1 MQIGWIDYSKEER
14 NKIVSILR
22 LLGTQGTI
30 DEIGIGSVRDAFSDL
45 LFPGI
50 SVLQTRAKYF
60 VLIPY
65 LFESACKESARG
77 KLHSG
82 KDVRNFIERR
92 EDKIVGALMKSAK
105 NDDDRNGIIGSRNY
119 ASGRSVKMKPSS
131 IYWNGLRTST
141 ILLHPELSLDSACN
155 AIYQKGRLQSKI
167 ERKNETAES
176 GADDKDVLNDGH
188 LIFAPIHASY
198 DYMDEAQISLTREEA
213 DYISH
218 CFTESYRTKDA
229 VMAYMLKHPDLIM
242 KYGSFEDF
250 DPADFPGELSRR
262 VRLAREFAEFIYG
275 AHLLY
280 NIIFAEGC
288 DVDDESV
295 EAIIEDFEDYCR
307 DYHSPDLDE
316 ILAITNCK
324 GATATFFREFDSRI
338 AHNRIDDA
346 KKLIED
352 REASVKTARRKLLR
366 PEEYQYNE
374 PIHYFKLSYRY
385 GTARQIMM
393 DIIEGMEA

>member
-30 DEIGIGSVRDAFSDL
+30 DEIGIGSARDAFSDL

-65 LFESACKESARG
+65 LFESACGECARG

-82 KDVRNFIERR
+82 KDVRNYIEKS
-92 EDKIVGALMKSAK
+92 EDRIVGALMKSAK
-105 NDDDRNGIIGSRNY
+105 NDLDRNGIIGSRNY

-141 ILLHPELSLDSACN
+141 ILLHPELSLDSACS
-155 AIYQKGRLQSKI
+155 AVYQKGRLQSKI

-176 GADDKDVLNDGH
+176 GADDKDILNDGH
-188 LIFAPIHASY
+188 LIFAPIYASY
-198 DYMDEAQISLTREEA
+198 DYMNEAQISLTRTEA
-213 DYISH
+213 DYVFH
-218 CFTESYRTKDA
+218 CFTESDKTKDA

-242 KYGSFEDF
+242 KYESFEDF
-250 DPADFPGELSRR
+250 DPAEFPGELSRR
-262 VRLAREFAEFIYG
+262 VRLAREFADFIYG

-288 DVDDESV
+288 GVKDES
-295 EAIIEDFEDYCR
+295 IEGILEKFEHYCSG
-307 DYHSPDLDE
+307 YQSPDLDG

-324 GATATFFREFDSRI
+324 GGTATFFREFDFRI
-338 AHNRIDDA
+338 SNNRIDDA
-346 KKLIED
+346 KKLIAE
-352 REASVKTARRKLLR
+352 REATVKTARRKLLR
-366 PEEYQYNE
+366 PEEYQYSE
-374 PIHYFKLSYRY
+374 PVHYFKLSYRY